1 MERLEVGQLP
11 AQLQRGIRVFRRG
24 PLHCDR
30 IQSLASCVSFL
41 SYVVVVV
48 VDVIVVNFFFS
59 RTTWHTKHSC
69 LRGIQVCSNKV
80 TCLFPRGHIT
90 RSQKVKKKKIE
101 DIWKSSSWDHWIH
114 FNLIVYKSSVGK
126 RNQVNFLAL
135 IKNHALHG
143 DIHAIA
149 IWWNYFD
156 EFWWT
161 YSSEQR
167 GQFQPIMA

>member
-30 IQSLASCVSFL
+30 IQSLASRVSFL
-41 SYVVVVV
+41 SYVVVV
-48 VDVIVVNFFFS
+48 VDVIVVNFNLKFFIFFS
-59 RTTWHTKHSC
+59 RTTWHSEHSC

-90 RSQKVKKKKIE
+90 RSQKVKKKMKTLENLLLEI
-101 DIWKSSSWDHWIH
+101 HWVY
-114 FNLIVYKSSVGK
+114 FNLIVYKASMGK
-126 RNQVNFLAL
+126 RNQVTFNQ
-135 IKNHALHG
+135 NHALHG

-149 IWWNYFD
+149 
-156 EFWWT
+156 
-161 YSSEQR
+161 SEKK
-167 GQFQPIMA
+167 